1 MLSRPAPVLLF
12 IHSLGHG
19 GSERQLAGLARS
31 LDRRRF
37 LPHVASVLGGFH
49 VDQLRSE
56 GVPVIEFPLR
66 SYLRRDTL
74 AVARSLRRYI
84 RKQGITLVH
93 SFDYG
98 PAFFGVAVA
107 RSAGVIALS
116 SQRFYMDSVPPKYRR
131 LVLAAHWLAHGVV
144 ANSEAL
150 RQYLHERYWYPLRR
164 IDVCP
169 NGLDTAIFHPRDR
182 RRFDTLGDAD
192 LVIGSVCVLRK
203 EKNLGQL
210 LRAFAQVRG
219 AVPNSKLL
227 LVGSG
232 PEEPG
237 LRLLATQLGIDD
249 SCCFLPTTQ
258 DVPSALRSIDIF
270 VHPSLSEGM
279 PNAVMEAMA
288 CGCMVIASR
297 AGGGPELIQHG
308 IHGFLTNTGD
318 QEDLVR
324 NLTSAIRDP
333 AGCRRMAAAAAE
345 RIQNGF
351 SIAASARR
359 LEQIYSSYILGP
371 RD

>member
-1 MLSRPAPVLLF
+1 
-12 IHSLGHG
+12 
-19 GSERQLAGLARS
+19 
-31 LDRRRF
+31 
-37 LPHVASVLGGFH
+37 
-49 VDQLRSE
+49 
-56 GVPVIEFPLR
+56 
-66 SYLRRDTL
+66 
-74 AVARSLRRYI
+74 
-84 RKQGITLVH
+84 
-93 SFDYG
+93 
-98 PAFFGVAVA
+98 
-107 RSAGVIALS
+107 
-116 SQRFYMDSVPPKYRR
+116 
-131 LVLAAHWLAHGVV
+131 
-144 ANSEAL
+144 
-150 RQYLHERYWYPLRR
+150 LHERYWYPLRR